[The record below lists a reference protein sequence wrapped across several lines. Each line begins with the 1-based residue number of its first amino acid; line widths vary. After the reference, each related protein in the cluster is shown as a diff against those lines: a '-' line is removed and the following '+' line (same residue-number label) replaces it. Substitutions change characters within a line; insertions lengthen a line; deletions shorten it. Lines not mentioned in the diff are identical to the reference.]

1 MKIYQVIQGSG
12 EWEDYHEW
20 VVYTT
25 TDRAKAEY
33 IKHRLQADEEVLVAR
48 PKWECWFE
56 PSSYRV
62 DMHEVDKA
70 DSSEFAFIDIMV
82 NQRGNLRSSI
92 FKDREIKSRCLN
104 Q

>member
-33 IKHRLQADEEVLVAR
+33 IKHKLQADEEVLIAR
-48 PKWECWFE
+48 QKWECWFD
-56 PSSYRV
+56 PSWFRV
-62 DMHEVDKA
+62 DMHEVDTA
-70 DSSEFAFIDIMV
+70 EDSSFAFLDTMV
-82 NQRGNLRSSI
+82 NQRGKLRSPI
-92 FKDREIKSRCLN
+92 FRG
-104 Q
+104 

>member
-33 IKHRLQADEEVLVAR
+33 IRRRLTAREEILIAR
-48 PKWECWFE
+48 TKWECWFE

-70 DSSEFAFIDIMV
+70 DCSAFAFLDTVV
-82 NQRGNLRSSI
+82 NQRGKLRSTI
-92 FKDREIKSRCLN
+92 FRG
-104 Q
+104 